1 MVSLCVDMKSRSVT
15 VREEDKL
22 RDFVDEGA
30 EENIQT

>member
-1 MVSLCVDMKSRSVT
+1 MDVKSRSVT

-22 RDFVDEGA
+22 RDFLDEGG